1 MAFQPGDQVQ
11 LKSGGPAMTVETSD
25 DQQTECVWF
34 VSATM
39 VRNKFNT
46 VMLVLAGTAPQA
58 TAY

>member
-11 LKSGGPAMTVETSD
+11 LKSGGPAMTVESSD

-39 VRNKFNT
+39 VRSKFNNL
-46 VMLVLAGTAPQA
+46 MLVPAGTAQPA
-58 TAY
+58 TPY